1 MSVPGP
7 FGGGDPFEG
16 MPIFRDLAK
25 MFTASG
31 PVNWEIAKQVALWI
45 ATEGATESNVEPVRR
60 IRFEELS
67 RVADL
72 HVSETTGLSTSA
84 TGRSVT
90 AVPVGRSQWALATI
104 DAYKPLLE
112 RLATALTP
120 TDGMA
125 DEPDDMSDPTMA
137 MLGNLGQLMGPVML
151 GMQSGF
157 TVGHLARGAFGQ
169 YGLPVPRPLSDELLV
184 VPATI
189 DAFAAAWSLPEDDVA
204 LWVELSEI
212 THHAVLARPHVRER
226 LDELLGA
233 YVGGFRPDPTA
244 LEGKLD
250 AVDLAN
256 PAALQDV
263 LGDPEALLG
272 AMQTPEQRE
281 TLARLEAL
289 VAAIEGYVDHVVDTV
304 GRRLIS
310 SFGPLTEALRR
321 QRVERGDGDKFV
333 ERLFGLELGQGQYDR
348 GTSFVNGVVERAGE
362 DGLAKLWHSARE
374 LPTPA
379 EIDAPGLWLARLE
392 FD

>member
-1 MSVPGP
+1 M
-7 FGGGDPFEG
+7 
-16 MPIFRDLAK
+16 FRDLAK
-25 MFTASG
+25 MFTGSG

-45 ATEGATESNVEPVRR
+45 ATEGVTEPNVDPVRR

-67 RVADL
+67 RVAEL
-72 HVSETTGLSTSA
+72 HVAETTGLSTSA
-84 TGRSVT
+84 AGRSVS

-104 DAYKPLLE
+104 DAYRPLLE
-112 RLATALTP
+112 RLATALSAGAE
-120 TDGMA
+120 GMPA
-125 DEPDDMSDPTMA
+125 DPDDTADPTMA
-137 MLGNLGQLMGPVML
+137 LLGNLGQLMGPVML

-169 YGLPVPRPLSDELLV
+169 YGLPIPRPPSDELLV

-189 DAFAAAWSLPEDDVA
+189 DAFASAWSLPEDDVA

-212 THHAVLARPHVRER
+212 THHAVFARPHVRAR
-226 LDELLGA
+226 IDELLGA
-233 YVGGFRPDPTA
+233 YVGGFRPDPSA

-250 AVDLAN
+250 AVDLGN

-263 LGDPEALLG
+263 LGDPEVLLG
-272 AMQTPEQRE
+272 AMQTPEQQE

-333 ERLFGLELGQGQYDR
+333 ERLFGLELGQAQFDR
-348 GTSFVNGVVERAGE
+348 GAAFVDGVVERAGE
-362 DGLAKLWHSARE
+362 DGLARLWHSARE

-379 EIDAPGLWLARLE
+379 EVDAPGLWLARLE
-392 FD
+392 FDPD

>member
-1 MSVPGP
+1 
-7 FGGGDPFEG
+7 

-31 PVNWEIAKQVALWI
+31 PVNWEIAKQVALWV
-45 ATEGATESNVEPVRR
+45 ATEGAAESNVEPVRR

-72 HVSETTGLSTSA
+72 HVAETTGLSTSA
-84 TGRSVT
+84 TGRSVS
-90 AVPVGRSQWALATI
+90 AVPVGRSQWAMATI
-104 DAYKPLLE
+104 DAYRPLLE
-112 RLATALTP
+112 RLATALSAGG
-120 TDGMA
+120 DAAGA
-125 DEPDDMSDPTMA
+125 PDDVDSSADPTMA
-137 MLGNLGQLMGPVML
+137 LLGNLGQMMGPVML

-169 YGLPVPRPLSDELLV
+169 YGLPIPRPPSDELLV

-189 DAFAAAWSLPEDDVA
+189 DAFASAWSLPADDVA

-212 THHAVLARPHVRER
+212 THHAVFARPHVRAR

-233 YVGGFRPDPTA
+233 YVGGFRPDPSA

-250 AVDLAN
+250 SVDLAN
-256 PAALQDV
+256 PASLQDV
-263 LGDPEALLG
+263 LGDPEVLLG

-333 ERLFGLELGQGQYDR
+333 ERLFGLELGQAQFDR
-348 GTSFVNGVVERAGE
+348 GAAFVNGVVERAGPE
-362 DGLAKLWHSARE
+362 GLARLWQSARE

-379 EIDAPGLWLARLE
+379 EVDAPGLWLARLE
-392 FD
+392 LDPD

>member
-1 MSVPGP
+1 M
-7 FGGGDPFEG
+7 
-16 MPIFRDLAK
+16 FRDLAK
-25 MFTASG
+25 MFTGSD
-31 PVNWEIAKQVALWI
+31 PVNWEIAKQVAVWI
-45 ATEGATESNVEPVRR
+45 ATEGVTEPNVEPVRR

-72 HVSETTGLSTSA
+72 HVAETTGLSTSA
-84 TGRSVT
+84 AGRSVT
-90 AVPVGRSQWALATI
+90 AVPVGRTQWAMATLE
-104 DAYKPLLE
+104 AYRPLLE
-112 RLATALTP
+112 QLATALSP
-120 TDGMA
+120 TGDA
-125 DEPDDMSDPTMA
+125 DLDETASDPTMA
-137 MLGNLGQLMGPVML
+137 LLGNLGQLMGPVML

-157 TVGHLARGAFGQ
+157 TVGHLAKGAFGQ
-169 YGLPVPRPLSDELLV
+169 YGLPIPRPPSDELLV
-184 VPATI
+184 VPATF
-189 DAFAAAWSLPEDDVA
+189 DAFASAWSLPEDDVA

-212 THHAVLARPHVRER
+212 THHAVFARPHVRAR

-233 YVGGFRPDPTA
+233 YVSGFRPDPSA

-250 AVDLAN
+250 AVDLGN

-263 LGDPEALLG
+263 LGDPEVLLG
-272 AMQTPEQRE
+272 AMQTPEQKE

-333 ERLFGLELGQGQYDR
+333 ERLFGLELGQAQFDR
-348 GTSFVNGVVERAGE
+348 GAAFVSGVLERAGD
-362 DGLAKLWHSARE
+362 DGLARLWQSARE

-379 EIDAPGLWLARLE
+379 EIDAPGLWLARIDLPPM
-392 FD
+392 DS